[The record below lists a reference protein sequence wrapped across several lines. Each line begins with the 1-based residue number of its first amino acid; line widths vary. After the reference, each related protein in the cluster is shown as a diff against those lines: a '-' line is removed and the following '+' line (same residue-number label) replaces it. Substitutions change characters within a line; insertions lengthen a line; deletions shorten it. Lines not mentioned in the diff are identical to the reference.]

1 MNETQQHQSSNDPAG
16 LHRATPLL
24 ATIVA
29 TLLIGLAL
37 VVMAASGSSMTSG
50 LTSILTA
57 A

>member
-29 TLLIGLAL
+29 TLLFGLAL
-37 VVMAASGSSMTSG
+37 VVMAASGSSMSSD

>member
-1 MNETQQHQSSNDPAG
+1 MNETRLHQPSNDPAG

-24 ATIVA
+24 ATVVA

-37 VVMAASGSSMTSG
+37 IVLAASGSSMPTE

-57 A
+57 V